1 MEKQASD
8 LDPNPGFIIDQDLQ
22 VDPQKNSLVSLCK
35 RKYQGTVVELN
46 IGILVLSST
55 LALPSQ
61 YLNCCHNS
69 QKCLVFVY
77 PAKHLTA

>member
-35 RKYQGTVVELN
+35 REYQGTAIEPN
-46 IGILVLSST
+46 ICNISAIFNITST
-55 LALPSQ
+55 
-61 YLNCCHNS
+61 
-69 QKCLVFVY
+69 V
-77 PAKHLTA
+77 